1 MGSFIIKIFS
11 PHLHMEGSTNRKN
24 RREKSNSEAR
34 PNTQYPHT
42 QKAPKQQ
49 HKTKKSPTIN

>member
-1 MGSFIIKIFS
+1 
-11 PHLHMEGSTNRKN
+11 MEGSTNRKN